1 MEISKRNALRYAAV
15 IVLTAIILGTT
26 PCLTAQS
33 SGSSTANASTT
44 TPSEVVDQLLSMVEH
59 EMVPLVE
66 AMPADKFGFA
76 PTHGNF
82 QGVRTFGQQVQ
93 HVIQANYAMF
103 GRAASMHPKMPA
115 NDQLKTK
122 AQLVSGLKDSFAFAH
137 KAIAT
142 LDQQNALDTIKP
154 MDGIS
159 TRAGLM
165 VFAIVHMNDHFG
177 QLVEYLRMNGIVPP
191 SSRHM

>member
-1 MEISKRNALRYAAV
+1 
-15 IVLTAIILGTT
+15 
-26 PCLTAQS
+26 
-33 SGSSTANASTT
+33 
-44 TPSEVVDQLLSMVEH
+44 
-59 EMVPLVE
+59 
-66 AMPADKFGFA
+66 
-76 PTHGNF
+76 
-82 QGVRTFGQQVQ
+82 
-93 HVIQANYAMF
+93 MF
-103 GRAASMHPKMPA
+103 GHAASMHPKMPA

-122 AQLVSGLKDSFAFAH
+122 AQLVSALKDSFAFAH

-142 LDQQNALDTIKP
+142 LDQQNALDNIKP